1 MRITLIPER
10 ETVRLSDRK
19 LLFGI
24 TGSIASYKAVSII
37 RHLVKDEGA
46 RIRVI
51 MTKAATEFV
60 RPVVFE
66 TVTGNPVYVEM
77 FGRAGFGTVHI
88 DLARESE
95 LLVICPAT
103 ANIIAK
109 IASGIAD
116 DLLSSVALVK
126 GNDTIIAP
134 AMNDQMYN
142 NPITQS
148 NINRLRELGYTVVEC
163 EEGELACGTTGIG
176 RLAEER
182 KITLAI
188 LRRLKRDKKL
198 KGKKVV
204 VTAGPTREY
213 IDDIRFIS
221 NRSTGKMGFA
231 IAEEALIRG
240 AEVILISGPNSL
252 ERIPYVEH
260 VEVETA
266 RDMLDELLKHK
277 GADYLFMASAIED
290 LVPGRVRGK
299 IKKRDGVNSIEV
311 KYAPDVVKSFK
322 EKSPETTVVGFSV
335 EVDSV
340 EENTRKKLEE
350 KGLDFIAWNSPD
362 AFASD
367 FNNVVLYSK
376 SGEKWHIPEGTKN
389 DIARRIID
397 IVVRGG

>member
-1 MRITLIPER
+1 M
-10 ETVRLSDRK
+10 RLSDRK

-24 TGSIASYKAVSII
+24 TGSIASYKAVYIV
-37 RHLVKDEGA
+37 RHLVKNEGA
-46 RIRVI
+46 QIQVV

-66 TVTGNPVYVEM
+66 TVTGSPVYVEM
-77 FGRAGFGTVHI
+77 FGEVGFGTVHI
-88 DLARESE
+88 DLARESD

-109 IASGIAD
+109 IACGIAD

-126 GNDTIIAP
+126 GSNMVIAP
-134 AMNDQMYN
+134 AMNDQMYL
-142 NPITQS
+142 NPITQD
-148 NINRLRELGYTVVEC
+148 NISKLKRLGCVVVEC
-163 EEGELACGTTGIG
+163 EEGDLACGTTGIG
-176 RLAEER
+176 RLAEEK
-182 KITLAI
+182 KIILAI
-188 LRRLKRDKKL
+188 LRKLREDERL

-231 IAEEALIRG
+231 IAEEALIKG
-240 AEVILISGPNSL
+240 AEVVLISGPNSL
-252 ERIPYVEH
+252 ERIPYVNYI
-260 VEVETA
+260 EVETA
-266 RDMLDELLKHK
+266 EEMLEKLLEHR

-290 LVPGRVRGK
+290 LVPDRVEGK
-299 IKKRDGVNSIEV
+299 IKKKDGVSSINI
-311 KYAPDVVKSFK
+311 KYAPDVVKSFR
-322 EKSPETTVVGFSV
+322 EKSPGTTVVGFSV
-335 EVDSV
+335 EVDNA

-367 FNNVVLYSK
+367 FNDIVLYSR
-376 SGEKWHIPEGTKN
+376 SGKRWHLPKGKKN
-389 DIARRIID
+389 DVAQRIID
-397 IVVRGG
+397 IVVQGG